1 MSNCTMDKDI
11 LILAANK
18 DLPVIKRIKVYTH
31 IKKCADCNKEFK
43 EYKQMSG
50 LMNELP
56 EYSASE
62 RLVKN
67 IENKTGVKTSEPS
80 ILEDLL
86 SIILYSRIK
95 YAASASLVIVI
106 TGIILF
112 RTEFRMPVTN
122 NAEKYY
128 SSAEIDAANTK
139 TQEALSI
146 LGKFLNKTQDQ
157 FKNEILGAKVY
168 RPLNKGINTV
178 TDIFK
183 NGDKNETN

>member
-1 MSNCTMDKDI
+1 MSNCIINKDF

-18 DLPVIKRIKVYTH
+18 DLPVIKRIKVYAH
-31 IKKCADCNKEFK
+31 IRNCADCNREFY

-56 EYSASE
+56 AYSAPE
-62 RLVKN
+62 RLVKD

-80 ILEDLL
+80 ILEDLF
-86 SIILYSRIK
+86 SIVLYSRIK
-95 YAASASLVIVI
+95 YAASAAVIIVI
-106 TGIILF
+106 IGIILF
-112 RTEFRMPVTN
+112 RTDFRMPVLSKT
-122 NAEKYY
+122 EKYY
-128 SSAEIDAANTK
+128 SSAEIDAANLK

-157 FKNEILGAKVY
+157 FKNEILGAKVS